1 MPMIGDTLYL
11 PEIEINAI
19 NKYEPQTFGGG
30 GGDSDFSHS
39 HTGQLINVATRT
51 YILSTYPPLFP
62 KMLRIKRRALQR
74 IFSRCPNLLQ
84 KALLQ

>member
-11 PEIEINAI
+11 PEIKINDI
-19 NKYEPQTFGGG
+19 NKYEPQTFGGE

-51 YILSTYPPLFP
+51 YILSTYPPHYFP
-62 KMLRIKRRALQR
+62 K
-74 IFSRCPNLLQ
+74 C
-84 KALLQ
+84 

>member
-51 YILSTYPPLFP
+51 YVLSTYPPHYFP
-62 KMLRIKRRALQR
+62 K
-74 IFSRCPNLLQ
+74 C
-84 KALLQ
+84 